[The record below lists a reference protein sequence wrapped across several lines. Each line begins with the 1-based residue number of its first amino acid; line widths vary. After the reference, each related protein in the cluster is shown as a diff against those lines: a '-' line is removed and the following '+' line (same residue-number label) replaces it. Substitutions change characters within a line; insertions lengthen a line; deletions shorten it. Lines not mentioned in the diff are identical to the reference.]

1 MASKRYKTEQIV
13 TLLRQIEVGGSRT
26 ASPRCKPATRRLAQP
41 LEKNGA
47 GDRDRTG
54 DIQLGKL
61 AFYR

>member
-1 MASKRYKTEQIV
+1 MAIKRYKAEQIV
-13 TLLRQIEVGGSRT
+13 TLLRQIEVGDRT
-26 ASPRCKPATRRLAQP
+26 ASPHCKPATRRLAQP